1 MTQEQQFTPD
11 EMLAVLGITDGQQ
24 YSDNNGEIR
33 NPATGRIIE
42 GGDGSDAS
50 LNVEFALE
58 PVLHKLE
65 TFRKGANV
73 YVDMEFVT
81 IHAPGDRLT
90 LIHRPVTEYDKW
102 RFPVDYANFK
112 KGQSA
117 VLTGTPLSL
126 WPLVMPAQAKE
137 LQALGIRTVE
147 QVAALPDTNAPQFR
161 GFYGLKVKAQQ
172 FLEQANDTAATTRL
186 QAELDHRD
194 AAHKAE
200 MAAMRDQ
207 MAELLKMVQ
216 GSAAPAVPQTS
227 DEAEAPVKMRFGKPI
242 KS

>member
-1 MTQEQQFTPD
+1 MTQEQVFNPD
-11 EMLAVLGITDGQQ
+11 EMLAVLGITDQQQ

-33 NPATGRIIE
+33 NTATGRIIE

-65 TFRKGANV
+65 TFRKGSNV
-73 YVDMEFVT
+73 YIDMEFVT

-90 LIHRPVTEYDKW
+90 LIHRPVTEHDKW

-117 VLTGTPLSL
+117 VLTGTPLAL
-126 WPLVMPAQAKE
+126 WPLVSPSQAKE
-137 LQALGIRTVE
+137 LQSLGIRTVE

-172 FLEQANDTAATTRL
+172 FLEQASDSAAATRL
-186 QAELDHRD
+186 QAELDQRD
-194 AAHKAE
+194 ASHKTE
-200 MAAMRDQ
+200 MAAVREQ
-207 MAELLKMVQ
+207 MNELIQLVQ
-216 GSAAPAVPQTS
+216 ASSKVSVPEEAAAT
-227 DEAEAPVKMRFGKPI
+227 DEPIKMRFGKPI
-242 KS
+242 KG